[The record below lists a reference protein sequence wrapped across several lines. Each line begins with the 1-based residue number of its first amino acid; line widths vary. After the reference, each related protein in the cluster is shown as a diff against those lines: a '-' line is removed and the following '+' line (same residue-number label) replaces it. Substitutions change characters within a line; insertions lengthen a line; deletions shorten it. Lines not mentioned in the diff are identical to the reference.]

1 MRSLSGCSLAPL
13 IVVVV
18 VVSAVLGLA
27 AVGVAP
33 GNDDGATSLLIL
45 AAAL

>member
-13 IVVVV
+13 VVVV
-18 VVSAVLGLA
+18 VVSAVLGLV